1 MAETIPALFFRQAAA
16 QKEETLFLVKRHGAY
31 APISWRQ
38 AADDIAALATFLLDR
53 HVNPDD
59 RILILSENRP
69 EWGLAD
75 IAIQSVGA
83 WSVPVY
89 PSLTAQD
96 LQVIC
101 ADCQPTLC
109 IASTLEQ
116 SQKLLAVMTAV
127 PSMHGILLMDGA
139 APGDPCIIP
148 WSEEIGRAHV

>member
-1 MAETIPALFFRQAAA
+1 MADTIPALFLRQAAT
-16 QKEETLFLVKRHGAY
+16 QRNETLFLVKRHGAY

-38 AADDIAALATFLLDR
+38 AADNVADLAAFLLDH
-53 HVNPDD
+53 HVHPDD

-89 PSLTAQD
+89 PSLTVQD

-101 ADCQPTLC
+101 ADCQPALC
-109 IASTLEQ
+109 IASTVEQ
-116 SQKLLAVMTAV
+116 SQKLL
-127 PSMHGILLMDGA
+127 
-139 APGDPCIIP
+139 
-148 WSEEIGRAHV
+148 